1 MNIQRLPIFKSGNIL
16 KQEMME
22 SLKQYMVD
30 YTILKY
36 SGYSDGIL
44 RGCNITVSDNRIV
57 LHSGILIL
65 GGMPFYIK
73 DTLSIMSKPTNTVK
87 ALIVKAGEV
96 EYERCFESK
105 RIELLMVDVEEINH
119 TDIEICKF
127 RLQQGAKLR
136 YQYRDLEDMNTEF
149 DTICLVR
156 SQWAAFG
163 GNSLSYFI
171 LHQFATDMLKT
182 NGVTQEDRQFIG
194 QIFAANG
201 ESLSSECINSYTAGK
216 MNRPYEERKVD
227 EMYAD
232 LLQVLKMAKTGKRGM
247 AVRDMKERRLIV
259 D

>member
-1 MNIQRLPIFKSGNIL
+1 MSIQRLPIFKSGNIL

-44 RGCNITVSDNRIV
+44 RGCNLTVTDNRIV
-57 LHSGILIL
+57 LHNGIFIF

-73 DTLSIMSKPTNTVK
+73 DTFSIMSRPTNTVK
-87 ALIVKAGEV
+87 AIIVKAGEA
-96 EYERCFESK
+96 EYERCFETR
-105 RIELLMVDVEEINH
+105 RIEFVLSDVEEISH
-119 TDIEICKF
+119 TDVEICRF

-136 YQYRDLEDMNTEF
+136 YQYRDFEDMNTEF
-149 DTICLVR
+149 DTVCLVH

-163 GNSLSYFI
+163 GNSLSYYI
-171 LHQFATDMLKT
+171 LHQFAADMLKT

-201 ESLSSECINSYTAGK
+201 ETLAPECINNYTAGRL
-216 MNRPYEERKVD
+216 NRPYGKRKVD

-232 LLQVLKMAKTGKRGM
+232 LLQILKTAKTGKKGM
-247 AVRDMKERRLIV
+247 AARDIKERRIIV